1 MSKREK
7 RKKDSLRK
15 AIVRM
20 FLVIS
25 LFALSLVAY
34 INREN
39 LSPNNI
45 VEIVQEFFAGSSSG
59 GGFPVEIGKNNA
71 IEFERLNNNIAV
83 LNSTSF
89 VMISD
94 SGKELVNRQHRFN
107 NPRMK
112 IGKRKAL
119 IFDCGAKGII
129 LESRAKTQ
137 KPFEVENNIITA
149 GIGLDGTIAVVTESN
164 KYLSEMTVYEQDFFL
179 NNYKKIFK
187 YNSSEYYIIDVAV
200 RPDGKG
206 AAVAAISAAEGQIKS
221 CVLVFDFNNSE
232 PICKQEFVGT
242 MLLSI
247 CYTNNTIYAVG
258 DNLTCSIGTDG
269 SIIEKLDY
277 TGSNIAGFCSDFSS
291 GMVIALSSL
300 SDLSHSTIFSLDE
313 KGNKIA
319 SAEVNAAIR
328 SISSNSNYIAVLTPS
343 NIIVYDKLFNLI
355 KQIECDSD
363 ASSVAVIG
371 NHAMI
376 LGKREIRQISL
387 K

>member
-112 IGKRKAL
+112 IG
-119 IFDCGAKGII
+119 
-129 LESRAKTQ
+129 
-137 KPFEVENNIITA
+137 
-149 GIGLDGTIAVVTESN
+149 
-164 KYLSEMTVYEQDFFL
+164 
-179 NNYKKIFK
+179 
-187 YNSSEYYIIDVAV
+187 
-200 RPDGKG
+200 
-206 AAVAAISAAEGQIKS
+206 
-221 CVLVFDFNNSE
+221 
-232 PICKQEFVGT
+232 
-242 MLLSI
+242 
-247 CYTNNTIYAVG
+247 
-258 DNLTCSIGTDG
+258 
-269 SIIEKLDY
+269 
-277 TGSNIAGFCSDFSS
+277 
-291 GMVIALSSL
+291 
-300 SDLSHSTIFSLDE
+300 
-313 KGNKIA
+313 
-319 SAEVNAAIR
+319 
-328 SISSNSNYIAVLTPS
+328 
-343 NIIVYDKLFNLI
+343 
-355 KQIECDSD
+355 
-363 ASSVAVIG
+363 
-371 NHAMI
+371 
-376 LGKREIRQISL
+376 
-387 K
+387 